1 MDQFFV
7 QPVEKKVSSVAWL
20 QQSRVHNEP
29 FLHFYSGTWDHGAH
43 NELALWK
50 CPGPDVRSRQLD
62 SDFEA
67 APLARVNHS
76 GDVADIL
83 VVQHDLCVTASSMG
97 QLHVYKTSDNPG
109 TDNVFLTLTQTLSPN
124 SSTASSPSLSV
135 NAPCVALAGQPLVG
149 SSCDIACVDEAGQLS
164 FFRVDQPRPL
174 AQVHADC
181 LPLYDVTWLS
191 SHTVVTV
198 SRSGQLKLFDRRDPQ
213 EPLVVVLDPEA
224 PNAAI
229 NCAAGHPSQAHRLAT
244 GNELGNILSWDI
256 RKLQEPVSQTVE
268 AHDGEIND
276 ILFHPGRPFTIITAS
291 EDSSCGVLDLGA
303 SAGLQMSHYTTI
315 THPPVR
321 KLQNLYNCLPIN
333 TLDYHVSA
341 NILLAGS
348 DSTNLLF
355 QIE

>member
-20 QQSRVHNEP
+20 QQSNVHNEP
-29 FLHFYSGTWDHGAH
+29 FLRFYSGTWDHGAD
-43 NELALWK
+43 NELVLWK

-83 VVQHDLCVTASSMG
+83 VVQRDLCMTASSTG
-97 QLHVYKTSDNPG
+97 QLYVYKTSDNAGP
-109 TDNVFLTLTQTLSPN
+109 DNMSLTLTQTLSP
-124 SSTASSPSLSV
+124 SSSKASSASLSA
-135 NAPCVALAGQPLVG
+135 NAPCVALASQPLAG
-149 SSCDIACVDEAGQLS
+149 SSCDIACVDEAGRLS
-164 FFRVDQPRPL
+164 FFQVDQPHPL
-174 AQVHADC
+174 AQVQADC

-191 SHTVVTV
+191 SHTVLTV

-213 EPLVVVLDPEA
+213 EPLVVVVDPET
-224 PNAAI
+224 PNVAI
-229 NCAAGHPSQAHRLAT
+229 NCAAGHPSQTHRLAT
-244 GNELGNILSWDI
+244 GNKLGNVLSWDI
-256 RKLQEPVSQTVE
+256 RKMQEPVSQTVE

-303 SAGLQMSHYTTI
+303 SAGLQMGQYPTT
-315 THPPVR
+315 TRPPVR

-333 TLDYHVSA
+333 ALDYHATA